1 MYTGKGEIFSV
12 NVFSVREKTTTVMM
26 RTVLLVIGYD
36 GVIEDTWETYYMRW
50 SNDMNFP
57 FYIYIV
63 IVTNPGRFDMRC
75 AFGAWYTRLH
85 DSDRLYSKNIQQYDV
100 LK

>member
-1 MYTGKGEIFSV
+1 MYAGKGEIFSV

-26 RTVLLVIGYD
+26 RTVLLVVGYD

-63 IVTNPGRFDMRC
+63 IVTNPDDSTCVARLAPGTRF
-75 AFGAWYTRLH
+75 Y